1 MFFDVL
7 IYFSGYKVYNE
18 SADYIT
24 VCKYSLYDSLLWIKQ
39 TEGVEA
45 KFTDH
50 LTTNKQTIRAYNL
63 LKYLKKKQKKE
74 SSADQSDFMLLFDNE
89 ESFSL
94 DVKVSR
100 VQQSLQRDQ
109 ADNLRAD
116 HRQV

>member
-63 LKYLKKKQKKE
+63 LKYLKKKKKKKSHLLTSRTLC
-74 SSADQSDFMLLFDNE
+74 SSLIMKSR
-89 ESFSL
+89 SL
-94 DVKVSR
+94 WM
-100 VQQSLQRDQ
+100 
-109 ADNLRAD
+109 
-116 HRQV
+116 